1 MEKTSRIVRGRTELY
16 VPSSASF
23 AGEVC
28 YVSPAIQES
37 YRNVGAQILKSGDIV
52 PVGDLTAPL
61 VHEIYCGDSK
71 DEPEFVAGKG
81 ILQNRFLYVYNKNL
95 HAFEGLFSVK
105 DRNAEGLSKM
115 LTVNELKQRLVG
127 GKTSQ
132 CVEFSSDGEVAFAPR
147 GSYAFGEMEDAGK
160 LALDGAVIAQYGVEG
175 AKLLAEASANLRNK
189 PKTYGVD
196 VKEGQKPVQTVSA
209 LYVRDGRLLVIGIYW
224 IDYSVGG
231 YAFPVSAPR

>member
-1 MEKTSRIVRGRTELY
+1 
-16 VPSSASF
+16 
-23 AGEVC
+23 
-28 YVSPAIQES
+28 
-37 YRNVGAQILKSGDIV
+37 
-52 PVGDLTAPL
+52 
-61 VHEIYCGDSK
+61 
-71 DEPEFVAGKG
+71 
-81 ILQNRFLYVYNKNL
+81 
-95 HAFEGLFSVK
+95 
-105 DRNAEGLSKM
+105 M

-132 CVEFSSDGEVAFAPR
+132 GVEFSSDGEVAFAPR

-209 LYVRDGRLLVIGIYW
+209 LGERVGRLHVIVYDWYVIIVSGC
-224 IDYSVGG
+224 
-231 YAFPVSAPR
+231 AFPVSAPR